1 MYSVFGT
8 HTVADGGRA
17 EGTWRFNYS
26 QYFNTSFANFSST
39 MAWNNLFGWGRSG
52 WNNDAFSN
60 SSDGDLTGPYAY
72 ADWGVYNAILNGGNQ
87 PQQWRT
93 LSYDEW
99 DYLLNQRRGY
109 SVKWGIA
116 NINGYYG
123 LILLPD
129 SWSLPTGI
137 DFNEGAALSGTVL
150 NRYSTQQWKQMEE
163 AGAVFLYDGFNYW
176 TSTRYSG
183 NRAYQL
189 YISDYTSSG
198 VGLTNDGSSRTSVR
212 LVKDV
217 N

>member
-1 MYSVFGT
+1 
-8 HTVADGGRA
+8 
-17 EGTWRFNYS
+17 
-26 QYFNTSFANFSST
+26 

-72 ADWGVYNAILNGGNQ
+72 ADWSVYNSILNGGNQ

-93 LSYDEW
+93 LSAEEW
-99 DYLLNQRRGY
+99 DYLLNQRRGH

-116 NINGYYG
+116 YVNGYPG

-129 SWSLPTGI
+129 SWNLPAGI
-137 DFNEGAALSGTVL
+137 EFNEGPALGGIVL
-150 NRYSTQQWKQMEE
+150 NNYSTQQWKQMEE
-163 AGAVFLYDGFNYW
+163 AGAVFLFGYGSLSSYW
-176 TSTRYSG
+176 TSSLYSSTYG
-183 NRAYQL
+183 HTL
-189 YISDYTSSG
+189 YISSSSG
-198 VGLTNDGSSRTSVR
+198 PSVAYNQSAAVR